1 MRSILSSLL
10 FISFISVALH
20 PAWVCAEPDLAV
32 PEGIFCAPTELI
44 RVWMRFHETELCQ
57 SIDTVFVF
65 GNDGMEVWSRVED
78 DKQYGRFEKT
88 LEPLLDR
95 YRIELYATYP
105 TEDKDSD
112 SNWDPPSSLWENSQ
126 LRSSLGDPFSRNRDP
141 LGFET
146 MNSRAFNPAYDML
159 RQRLLVYADQ
169 VMDRNLKIKRYSE
182 DLPALSQIAASPL
195 MPSDIR
201 LAASLICQA
210 HARKLEKELEKLEK
224 SLKYAFP
231 KSEEKEEAPPKQPQ
245 HESAEAAFAGAAGEI
260 AETVLSITRRV
271 DHFIHPTQHTVN
283 LDELRRP
290 GILYEIVGAREMIAD
305 FLLMPAK
312 VSPGR
317 K

>member
-10 FISFISVALH
+10 FISVALQA
-20 PAWVCAEPDLAV
+20 AWVRAEPGLAV
-32 PEGIFCAPTELI
+32 PEGIFSAPTELI

-57 SIDTVFVF
+57 AIDAVFVF
-65 GNDGMEVWSRVED
+65 GKDGMEVWSRVED
-78 DKQYGRFEKT
+78 DKQYRRFEKM
-88 LEPLLDR
+88 LEPLMDR
-95 YRIELYATYP
+95 YRIELYTTYP
-105 TEDKDSD
+105 AEDNDSD
-112 SNWDPPSSLWENSQ
+112 AHWDPPSSLWENSQ

-141 LGFET
+141 FGFET
-146 MNSRAFNPAYDML
+146 MNNRAFNPAYDML
-159 RQRLLVYADQ
+159 KQRLLVYADQ

-195 MPSDIR
+195 IPSDIGLGAR
-201 LAASLICQA
+201 LICQA

-224 SLKYAFP
+224 SLRYAFP
-231 KSEEKEEAPPKQPQ
+231 KSEEEEETPPKQPQ

-260 AETVLSITRRV
+260 AATALNITGRV

-290 GILYEIVGAREMIAD
+290 GILYEIVRAQEMIAD